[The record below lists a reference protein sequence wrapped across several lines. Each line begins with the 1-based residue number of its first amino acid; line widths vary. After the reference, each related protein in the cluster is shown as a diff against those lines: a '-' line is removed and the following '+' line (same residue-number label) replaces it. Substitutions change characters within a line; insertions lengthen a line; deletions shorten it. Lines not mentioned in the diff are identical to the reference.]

1 VASPE
6 SDPTPGEGA
15 QPERDCHEHVE
26 AEIDE
31 VLEESFPSSDPP
43 STWAGGSRSKDE

>member
-1 VASPE
+1 
-6 SDPTPGEGA
+6 
-15 QPERDCHEHVE
+15 VE

-43 STWAGGSRSKDE
+43 STWAGMDHDD